1 MNWCGRSSPAK
12 RKAGESRHERE
23 LKGVVLVSK
32 KIVELLTT
40 VETRVLNHLNVNIE
54 VCDTEEI
61 VVKPLSKHL
70 KDISVYAGATI
81 MGDGKMALILDVLG
95 LAQSAHI
102 LAEGREQALAEREE
116 VVARSAEKR
125 QKLVLFAGPAGSR
138 MAVPLDLLARLENIP
153 SSAVECS
160 GNQWVTQYRGQIL
173 PLIRITHA
181 LQERRNLPSE
191 EDALP
196 VPNSAMLQVLVLEN
210 EHRTFGLVV
219 KQILD
224 IVDSTLETQSPP
236 TRAGVLYSSVI
247 AGRVTEILDVPAI
260 LSAGEIRERAAEAH
274 GAGS

>member
-1 MNWCGRSSPAK
+1 
-12 RKAGESRHERE
+12 
-23 LKGVVLVSK
+23 
-32 KIVELLTT
+32 LLTT
-40 VETRVLNHLNVNIE
+40 VENRVLNHLNVNIVVLQADGQQFGLVVDE
-54 VCDTEEI
+54 VSDTEEI

-70 KDISVYAGATI
+70 KNISVYAGATI

-95 LAQSAHI
+95 LAQSAHV
-102 LAEGREQALAEREE
+102 LAEGREQALAEPEQF
-116 VVARSAEKR
+116 ARGDAERK

-153 SSAVECS
+153 VSAVERS

-181 LQERRNLPSE
+181 LPERRSLPSG

-196 VPNSAMLQVLVLEN
+196 ATGLAMLQVLVLEN
-210 EHRTFGLVV
+210 EHRAFGLVV
-219 KQILD
+219 NQILD
-224 IVDSTLETQSPP
+224 IVDSALDTQSPP
-236 TRAGVLYSSVI
+236 TRAGVLYCSVI

-260 LSAGEIRERAAEAH
+260 LGAREIGQPAAAAH